1 MSPDQTTADATTD
14 AERGATPGGTLDV
27 SDLDRYM
34 GVPMRPGEL
43 KEPVVTN
50 DIRRWVQAMH
60 YPNPLHYDERWAA
73 ESRWGEIVA
82 PLSFTVAC
90 DTSHGASPAQVGK
103 IPGSHLIFGGD
114 EWWFFGPRVRPGDKL
129 VCHRMPFDYRVT
141 DTSFAGPTCFQRGDT
156 LYINQ
161 RGERVALQRSTAIR
175 YGVQSAREKDAFGSG
190 GSNGATGAGPSSG
203 SSSGS
208 SSAPAGSGTAG
219 GAGAGRAGD
228 GEPDWTDDQ
237 LAELEERKLAFI
249 DQIQTLGHDKRLFS
263 SVAVGDRLAENV
275 LGPHSL
281 ASFTTEWR
289 AYPMIT
295 WGATAKGPTT
305 VRAEELGYTR
315 EMAGFEGDRRMERVN
330 PELTDGAYY
339 GPSRGHLQPRW
350 ARHVGMPRGYG
361 YGASMGR
368 GSSTTWPRGRGSGE
382 RSPIRSPS
390 TAARRSPA
398 TPPSCPAR
406 WSTRGSSAS
415 GCTSPWWRS
424 TCAPRTAPRWRRPPS
439 RSSFPPNDDSPGL
452 TEAHPCST
460 TTRGPRSP
468 RCARSCGG

>member
-1 MSPDQTTADATTD
+1 MSSDQTT
-14 AERGATPGGTLDV
+14 TPGQTDVTLDV

-43 KEPVVTN
+43 KEPVALN

-114 EWWFFGPRVRPGDKL
+114 DWWFFGPRVRPGDKL
-129 VCHRMPFDYRVT
+129 VCHRMPYDYKVA
-141 DTSFAGPTCFQRGDT
+141 DTKFAGPTCFQRGDT

-161 RGERVALQRSTAIR
+161 KGERVALQRSTAIR
-175 YGVQSAREKDAFGSG
+175 YGVQGAKDKDMFGSDAYG
-190 GSNGATGAGPSSG
+190 ADGSDAAESD
-203 SSSGS
+203 
-208 SSAPAGSGTAG
+208 GTS
-219 GAGAGRAGD
+219 GD
-228 GEPDWTDDQ
+228 GEPAWTDEQ
-237 LAELEERKLAFI
+237 LAELEERKLVFI
-249 DQIQTLGHDKRLFS
+249 DQIQSLGHSKRLFS
-263 SVAVGDRLAENV
+263 SVAAGDVLAENV

-281 ASFTTEWR
+281 ASFATEWR
-289 AYPMIT
+289 AYPMTT

-305 VRAEELGYTR
+305 VRAEELGYTK

-361 YGASMGR
+361 YGASMGAWILDYVA
-368 GSSTTWPRGRGSGE
+368 GWAGEWGFVTHSSAQYRNPAFTGDATFLSGE
-382 RSPIRSPS
+382 VVDTRVERRRRHLVTVAVDVRNQDDAVLA
-390 TAARRSPA
+390 TATADVELPPA
-398 TPPSCPAR
+398 D
-406 WSTRGSSAS
+406 G
-415 GCTSPWWRS
+415 
-424 TCAPRTAPRWRRPPS
+424 
-439 RSSFPPNDDSPGL
+439 
-452 TEAHPCST
+452 
-460 TTRGPRSP
+460 
-468 RCARSCGG
+468 